1 MDTEHVS
8 CDRVS
13 ELLDAYLDG
22 TLTPE
27 ETQKVAAHLGNCPEC
42 RAAFLLEKQLRED
55 IADAAPEVPA
65 SLHGRIMDAVNAE
78 ISPKKS
84 RRYHWGRIA
93 GLAATFLCFSLIAVA
108 LLSVSMNNR
117 SGDDKEEAYP
127 SKEEQLN
134 AGNPELGEITN
145 GGTYGKPGEDFPND
159 SADEW
164 PTIPEC
170 VTEAESESVSESE
183 SDTETSPRDDT
194 EPEVSP

>member
-27 ETQKVAAHLGNCPEC
+27 ETQKVTTHLDSCPEC
-42 RAAFLLEKQLRED
+42 RAAFFLEKQLRED

-65 SLHGRIMDAVNAE
+65 SLHGRILNAVGAE
-78 ISPKKS
+78 ASPKKS

-108 LLSVSMNNR
+108 LLSMSMNNR
-117 SGDDKEEAYP
+117 SGASKEDAYP
-127 SKEEQLN
+127 SQEEHFS
-134 AGNPELGEITN
+134 AGGIEIGDSTN
-145 GGTYGKPGEDFPND
+145 GGTYGKPDEDLME
-159 SADEW
+159 EW
-164 PTIPEC
+164 LTIPEC
-170 VTEAESESVSESE
+170 VTEAESESESDSERE
-183 SDTETSPRDDT
+183 SDTDAVPSVNT